1 MSDEQQKT
9 ITVDYF
15 TPWERRLE
23 KHGWPTLLLIIVG
36 LAGWRF
42 SHWFQ
47 PKIDEAITAHFSFM
61 KAVQETQEKQ
71 AENGAEFVTQQ
82 KAITSILGRQEEIT
96 KEMAHQLK
104 DVHEAVIKAK

>member
-23 KHGWPTLLLIIVG
+23 KHGWPTLLLIIFG
-36 LAGWRF
+36 LVIWRL

-47 PKIDEAITAHFSFM
+47 PKIDEAITAHFKFM
-61 KAVQETQEKQ
+61 EAIKSTQEKQ
-71 AENGAEFVTQQ
+71 AENGSEFVSQQ

-96 KEMAHQLK
+96 KEMAGQLR
-104 DVHEAVIKAK
+104 DVHQAVVKPK